1 MVDLNMMQTDL
12 DEAAEEE
19 TEMSGMAGL
28 KRNFHDGQF
37 YSDDESD
44 DGFGQED

>member
-1 MVDLNMMQTDL
+1 MQTDL
-12 DEAAEEE
+12 DQAAEEE
-19 TEMSGMAGL
+19 TETTGMAGL